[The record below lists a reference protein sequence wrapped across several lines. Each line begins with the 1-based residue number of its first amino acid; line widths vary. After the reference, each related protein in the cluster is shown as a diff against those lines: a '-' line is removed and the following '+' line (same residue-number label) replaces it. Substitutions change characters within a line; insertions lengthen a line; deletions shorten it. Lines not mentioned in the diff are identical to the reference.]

1 MTDAMHLSGI
11 DRVGGGSSSMSVM
24 ALDTTAGSIIH
35 AHFRYLDRVGLG
47 GAFVVPRAYVGAVAL
62 TYLPLLLSALFSS
75 PSIIFPSAGHRLP
88 FLFDWNVSFM
98 FLISFPCLVVLTVTD
113 QYVLTRALRTVQSD
127 GTVTILQ
134 AEEKLL
140 AERWHRLFRM
150 TNLAG
155 QSLGV
160 VIGMIVAY
168 FNFIVYTPAS
178 VGFWIAHEGR
188 LLPVGFVFLYC
199 IFLFYALIPVYVLRN
214 IAIAFLLKDIVTHAK
229 LHLLPMHPDRCGGLQ
244 PVGRLGLRNQY
255 ALTILG
261 LNLVLLVV
269 VSRLY
274 LDVPNSVNGLI
285 VAAAIAYVI
294 LGPVVFTAPLLP
306 FRNGMLRT
314 KSQLMSEVA
323 QRLRVE
329 LDRLRAQLASGAI
342 SKEDEELI
350 ERLRKIGAV
359 IDELPV
365 WPFDAGTLR
374 SFLTAYVIPLVSAVS
389 YPILRAVFEFAK
401 IPIHL

>member
-1 MTDAMHLSGI
+1 
-11 DRVGGGSSSMSVM
+11 MSVM

-389 YPILRAVFEFAK
+389 YPILRAIFEFAK